1 MVSELWKYFDKDEG
15 EMIACDHQPISIL
28 EDIGFK
34 RLLHHLC
41 PNYKIPN
48 RKYFSQGVIPD
59 IYEKLSEKIRKEIL
73 VDDSFLSF
81 TVDIWTINSGGDSHI
96 SLTCHYINQ
105 NFQQINRVLNVK
117 TFNES
122 HTAINIAQ
130 ILEEII
136 NYWGIKK
143 NKIHL
148 IIRDNAPNITLAM
161 KNGKFQ
167 SVSCFAHSLQ
177 LVAQAAI
184 LSQRSIIDMLA
195 RVRKIV
201 GHFKHSSI
209 AQNCLK
215 EIQIRLSLAQHK
227 LIQDVPTRWDSTYY
241 MLERL
246 IEQKRAVQLFI
257 IDNPNLGN
265 LSLYEWELAERVID
279 VLEPIQRVTKEIST
293 ESCSISNV
301 IPFVE
306 ILKSE
311 LTINGD
317 TDRGVQTMKN
327 TTNNQLTTRF
337 FYIYDDD
344 NYVVPTLL
352 DPRYKD
358 FFLPKNIS
366 YIEKLRT
373 ACESFFKG
381 DDNVQLPISNKDS
394 PGNDNEKNVP
404 HNIKKC
410 KFNLRVAYKLKIKE
424 KLVINEIDSNVNDDL
439 PYLIEIKEYLKES
452 LYIEKN
458 SNNID
463 DINIISPV
471 NPLEYWRVNAVK
483 FPTLSTLARKFL
495 APPATSVPS
504 ESAFSTAGDIDSPHR
519 RSLLPENLE
528 ALIFIKKNLIYYN
541 FIY

>member
-15 EMIACDHQPISIL
+15 NFAKCVICGILISRGGILKNSFNTTNIRKHLKRCHQKEFEELTQKEREILEKTNQIFKKKSPEREMIACDHQPISIL

-81 TVDIWTINSGGDSHI
+81 TVDIWTRNSGGDSHI

-130 ILEEII
+130 ILDEII

-143 NKIHL
+143 NKLHL

-167 SVSCFAHSLQ
+167 RVSCFAHSLQ

-257 IDNPNLGN
+257 IDNPNLGWH
-265 LSLYEWELAERVID
+265 L
-279 VLEPIQRVTKEIST
+279 
-293 ESCSISNV
+293 
-301 IPFVE
+301 
-306 ILKSE
+306 
-311 LTINGD
+311 
-317 TDRGVQTMKN
+317 
-327 TTNNQLTTRF
+327 
-337 FYIYDDD
+337 
-344 NYVVPTLL
+344 
-352 DPRYKD
+352 
-358 FFLPKNIS
+358 
-366 YIEKLRT
+366 
-373 ACESFFKG
+373 
-381 DDNVQLPISNKDS
+381 
-394 PGNDNEKNVP
+394 
-404 HNIKKC
+404 
-410 KFNLRVAYKLKIKE
+410 
-424 KLVINEIDSNVNDDL
+424 
-439 PYLIEIKEYLKES
+439 
-452 LYIEKN
+452 
-458 SNNID
+458 
-463 DINIISPV
+463 
-471 NPLEYWRVNAVK
+471 
-483 FPTLSTLARKFL
+483 
-495 APPATSVPS
+495 
-504 ESAFSTAGDIDSPHR
+504 
-519 RSLLPENLE
+519 
-528 ALIFIKKNLIYYN
+528 
-541 FIY
+541 

>member
-1 MVSELWKYFDKDEG
+1 MVSELWKYIDKDEG

-81 TVDIWTINSGGDSHI
+81 TVDIWTRNSGGDSHI

-130 ILEEII
+130 ILDEII
-136 NYWGIKK
+136 NYLGIKK

-317 TDRGVQTMKN
+317 TDR
-327 TTNNQLTTRF
+327 
-337 FYIYDDD
+337 
-344 NYVVPTLL
+344 
-352 DPRYKD
+352 
-358 FFLPKNIS
+358 
-366 YIEKLRT
+366 EKLRT

-394 PGNDNEKNVP
+394 PE
-404 HNIKKC
+404 
-410 KFNLRVAYKLKIKE
+410 
-424 KLVINEIDSNVNDDL
+424 
-439 PYLIEIKEYLKES
+439 
-452 LYIEKN
+452 N

-463 DINIISPV
+463 DIDIIFPV
-471 NPLEYWRVNAVK
+471 NPLEYWRVNAAK
-483 FPTLSTLARKFL
+483 YSTLSTLARKFL

-519 RSLLPENLE
+519 RSLLP
-528 ALIFIKKNLIYYN
+528 
-541 FIY
+541 

>member
-1 MVSELWKYFDKDEG
+1 MVFELWKYFDKDEG
-15 EMIACDHQPISIL
+15 NFAKCVICGILISQGGILKNSFNTTNIRKHLKRCHQKEFEELTQKEREILEKTNQIFKKKSPESQPTISAILNKTNIWKHSDPKSIIISKFIGEMITCDHQPISIL

-48 RKYFSQGVIPD
+48 RKYFSHGVIPD

-81 TVDIWTINSGGDSHI
+81 TVNIWTRSSGGDSHI

-130 ILEEII
+130 ILDEII

-167 SVSCFAHSLQ
+167 SVSCFAH
-177 LVAQAAI
+177 
-184 LSQRSIIDMLA
+184 
-195 RVRKIV
+195 K
-201 GHFKHSSI
+201 
-209 AQNCLK
+209 
-215 EIQIRLSLAQHK
+215 IQIRLSLAQHK

-337 FYIYDDD
+337 FDIYDDD
-344 NYVVPTLL
+344 NYVVATLL

-373 ACESFFKG
+373 AYLWIV
-381 DDNVQLPISNKDS
+381 N
-394 PGNDNEKNVP
+394 KNVETIMGWDWITKLGP
-404 HNIKKC
+404 RNNYWNLLSLVANWLKKMP
-410 KFNLRVAYKLKIKE
+410 KE
-424 KLVINEIDSNVNDDL
+424 K
-439 PYLIEIKEYLKES
+439 
-452 LYIEKN
+452 
-458 SNNID
+458 
-463 DINIISPV
+463 
-471 NPLEYWRVNAVK
+471 
-483 FPTLSTLARKFL
+483 
-495 APPATSVPS
+495 
-504 ESAFSTAGDIDSPHR
+504 
-519 RSLLPENLE
+519 
-528 ALIFIKKNLIYYN
+528 
-541 FIY
+541 